1 VNSYDTLY
9 SSDRFNRPTAE
20 EALLHPFFWSPE
32 KRLAFLRDASDR
44 VELED
49 REEGSALL
57 AAMEGVGQSGN
68 IGLWDAQL
76 DKALLENLGKY
87 RRYNSRSIRDL
98 LRVIR
103 NKCNHYRELPQS
115 VKVRGTWG
123 RRLLGGGVVAER
135 APLLGCLEA
144 LDRDTREELVVLV
157 GGGLLL
163 GRFLS

>member
-1 VNSYDTLY
+1 MDRAESIPLILNTLPTDH
-9 SSDRFNRPTAE
+9 SPSISHRPTAE

-115 VKVRGTWG
+115 VKVRGMWG
-123 RRLLGGGVVAER
+123 RSLLGVGVVAER

-144 LDRDTREELVVLV
+144 IDRAAKY
-157 GGGLLL
+157 
-163 GRFLS
+163 

>member
-1 VNSYDTLY
+1 
-9 SSDRFNRPTAE
+9 
-20 EALLHPFFWSPE
+20 
-32 KRLAFLRDASDR
+32 LRDASDR

-115 VKVRGTWG
+115 VKVRGMWG
-123 RRLLGGGVVAER
+123 RSLLSWSGCRKSTASGV
-135 APLLGCLEA
+135 LEA
-144 LDRDTREELVVLV
+144 IDRAAKY
-157 GGGLLL
+157 
-163 GRFLS
+163 